1 LVYLFALME
10 QTGAK
15 LDYKVCTSFF
25 LYHSSLA
32 KRTFQ
37 NTPRPNGRSEIA
49 CQRMVDR
56 LKTTIKDELEA
67 LRAGDP
73 IGDVTPKKTPKST
86 PKRKAPAK
94 KDGEADGEGSP
105 KKRGRKKNTST
116 DVNADAEGKTK
127 EAAGEVKAEDDA
139 ADEI

>member
-1 LVYLFALME
+1 ME

-15 LDYKVCTSFF
+15 LDYKVSPSSS
-25 LYHSSLA
+25 LYHPSLA
-32 KRTFQ
+32 KQISQ
-37 NTPRPNGRSEIA
+37 NTPRPSGRSEIA
-49 CQRMVDR
+49 CQRMVER

-67 LRAGDP
+67 LKAGNP

-105 KKRGRKKNTST
+105 KKRSRKKKT
-116 DVNADAEGKTK
+116 DADAEVKTK
-127 EAAGEVKAEDDA
+127 EADSEAKAEEGA